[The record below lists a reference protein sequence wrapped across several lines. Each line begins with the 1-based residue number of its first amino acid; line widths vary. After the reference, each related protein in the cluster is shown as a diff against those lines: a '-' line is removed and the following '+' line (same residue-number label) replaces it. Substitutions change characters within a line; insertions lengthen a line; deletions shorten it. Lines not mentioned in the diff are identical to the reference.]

1 PKPIVYDF
9 RAACQDYSKKINEL
23 PASVDLT
30 KATSFDDFKGWIA
43 NIDTSAPDTV
53 KESAPWCVV
62 GRSANPSGSASGP
75 GTLQA
80 NKNEGA
86 FGIRVGGNDRTQNAW
101 ATLKIKVTDSGIY
114 DIASTYMNVAEPVY
128 GGPVNVYLDPVSGT
142 AMTTKIGSFNT
153 QQSKFESASSTVATD
168 IELRAGEYYLTYEL
182 DLKNDEGIMVKG
194 ELKGKSAMD
203 YTWLISA
210 ALTKK
215 ADVVVKTLAAPI
227 AVPKDGTTFTTAT
240 QKITLTAPDG
250 GNIYYTTDNSDPK
263 TSATAK
269 VYTGPFTIDKTT
281 TVKAYAKAEAPALN
295 PYHPATPA
303 VYADT
308 LKVNKI
314 DKAPTIDG
322 VLTDANWD
330 VTKPMKKVTLAGA
343 EDFTITGTTPTQS
356 VFGLNWDNEYLY
368 IGVKKH
374 VGAGYTPKN
383 TSDFAGDYI
392 DILIDAPA
400 IRGGTG
406 ASITPSDGG
415 PAKTGDELGVGQIG
429 IGYSDGS
436 GANFFNPNL
445 PTMDAIKAGSSAVVK
460 MDGEF
465 MVFEIKLSLAAMGI
479 NAISSEYFGI
489 NILDDTTWTMW
500 STGGEQALGFWKTSK
515 CTGKATL
522 LDPSIPSISGK
533 EDSPS
538 VSFTYTKTAP
548 AAPTYVYDFRVAG
561 TGTQKGGDTTVDNDL
576 LLTANTYEK
585 IDAFNAN
592 LEDGFKP
599 SAPWIAVAFDGKTG
613 KILARGEEDAY
624 GMRIGPNDRNAPL
637 SNTTATFKIK
647 VPTAGEYDISAAY
660 QVVAN
665 DLYGG
670 PLNIYFDPVD
680 GGIAKA
686 TKIGTINLYSDGMK
700 RATSTLAI
708 KQTLAVGEYYLAIEA
723 DVINDPGNAAGLGKN
738 SLDYV
743 WFESLT
749 LAPAAKN
756 LTLPVIT
763 GSVADPFRG
772 TNTITIVNGGG
783 ADGAKIYYT
792 TDGTTPTKTSTEY
805 TKPFAIT
812 ATTTVKAL
820 SVKGEMV
827 SLIASKTFTAATN
840 AATPMITPNGGF
852 FAAPKEVT
860 LSCVTEG
867 AEIYY
872 TIDGSAPSK
881 SSTKAPANGK
891 ISLPAGDV
899 IVKAIAVKAG
909 LTDSDVLTS
918 SLFTLS
924 TGVVEA
930 KQVYQFSAVSP
941 YLRGASSDPLEQYQ
955 YKNVTS
961 YEVLAGLVKE
971 LTGPGSRPSNDF
983 APDGKITGSD
993 PWMFVAESEDGVAF
1007 NQHQE
1012 YGITLDKS
1020 GDWVTFK
1027 FHVNKTGQ
1035 YDLLTRAFLFET
1047 GDAFLDVFVAKDD
1060 GKTTPAQARDDKYLF
1075 NVVNKNAKGV
1085 DWGYTQVPLG
1095 KKQLDEGDYYLT
1107 YRIRNAY
1114 WRIQSFS
1121 IVESVEGMVRSAAPD
1136 VLPLNRVFAK
1146 PIEVFVNSADGN
1158 KTGGYERGRSFYKM
1172 NAKGWNDTSV
1182 PIKMSSLCSPIAEYA
1197 GKLSAP
1203 IGISK
1208 TTTFTVMGLDMIAPG
1223 QGFRAPSN
1231 PVDVRFTS
1239 GEDIP
1244 IDTPTIDPNGGTF
1257 TAPKVVAL
1265 SCPTPG
1271 AVIHYTINGDEPT
1284 IDSPA

>member
-1 PKPIVYDF
+1 MDTNGLTSFDLTVAHSGILDKCDSATGNMKIRGILIRLNGNAGASVTFDHIAWGPAGVNLDPVAPPAPKPIVYDF

-194 ELKGKSAMD
+194 ELKGKSAID

-561 TGTQKGGDTTVDNDL
+561 TGTQKGGDTTTDNDL

-599 SAPWIAVAFDGKTG
+599 SAPWMAVALDGKTG

-624 GMRIGPNDRNAPL
+624 GMRIGPNDRSAPL

-680 GGIAKA
+680 GGIAKT
-686 TKIGTINLYSDGMK
+686 TKIGTINLYSDAMR

-708 KQTLAVGEYYLAIEA
+708 KQTLPVGEYYLAIEA

-749 LAPAAKN
+749 LAPAAKT
-756 LTLPVIT
+756 LALPVIT

-820 SVKGEMV
+820 SVKGEIV
-827 SLIASKTFTAATN
+827 SPIASKTFTAATN
-840 AATPMITPNGGF
+840 AETPMISPANGATF
-852 FAAPKEVT
+852 SDTMKVKLVSAEV
-860 LSCVTEG
+860 G

-872 TIDGSAPSK
+872 TTDGSDMAGGTGGTKYDAATPIVVNATTTVKAQVRKAGATPSELASATYTKVAKSNAPLVYDFRIGGEELIKGGGSADVHTDLTQAKDYTKVPEWAKRVDPEGLITK
-881 SSTKAPANGK
+881 SDLWCVDNISSPGNGNTSMFRDVYGATKAYGALLGPNNTYNN
-891 ISLPAGDV
+891 ISWATVKLNVPTSGNYDISTRIYFTNDLLYAGPYEFILVPFGENALD
-899 IVKAIAVKAG
+899 KTK
-909 LTDSDVLTS
+909 
-918 SLFTLS
+918 SLKS
-924 TGVVEA
+924 VNN
-930 KQVYQFSAVSP
+930 FSATN
-941 YLRGASSDPLEQYQ
+941 GMKTEKIGSS
-955 YKNVTS
+955 
-961 YEVLAGLVKE
+961 
-971 LTGPGSRPSNDF
+971 
-983 APDGKITGSD
+983 I
-993 PWMFVAESEDGVAF
+993 
-1007 NQHQE
+1007 
-1012 YGITLDKS
+1012 
-1020 GDWVTFK
+1020 
-1027 FHVNKTGQ
+1027 
-1035 YDLLTRAFLFET
+1035 
-1047 GDAFLDVFVAKDD
+1047 
-1060 GKTTPAQARDDKYLF
+1060 
-1075 NVVNKNAKGV
+1075 
-1085 DWGYTQVPLG
+1085 
-1095 KKQLDEGDYYLT
+1095 
-1107 YRIRNAY
+1107 
-1114 WRIQSFS
+1114 
-1121 IVESVEGMVRSAAPD
+1121 
-1136 VLPLNRVFAK
+1136 
-1146 PIEVFVNSADGN
+1146 
-1158 KTGGYERGRSFYKM
+1158 
-1172 NAKGWNDTSV
+1172 
-1182 PIKMSSLCSPIAEYA
+1182 
-1197 GKLSAP
+1197 
-1203 IGISK
+1203 
-1208 TTTFTVMGLDMIAPG
+1208 
-1223 QGFRAPSN
+1223 
-1231 PVDVRFTS
+1231 
-1239 GEDIP
+1239 
-1244 IDTPTIDPNGGTF
+1244 
-1257 TAPKVVAL
+1257 
-1265 SCPTPG
+1265 
-1271 AVIHYTINGDEPT
+1271 
-1284 IDSPA
+1284 